1 MAQTNSGYHK
11 ALRLIVMINIPC
23 LLLFA
28 GMMWVSYGKA
38 AETAAAR
45 AAYEPMDA
53 KVRDLIESERDI
65 ERLRSIARIQNIG
78 ASGSMEALLSISRK
92 SAASLLPAM
101 VITLATVLVAGI
113 SIRKARPPAAAV

>member
-1 MAQTNSGYHK
+1 MLQTHSGYHK

-28 GMMWVSYGKA
+28 GMMWVSYQKA
-38 AETAAAR
+38 AATAAAR

-65 ERLRSIARIQNIG
+65 ERLRSIARIQNIS
-78 ASGSMEALLSISRK
+78 ASGSMEALLSIAKK
-92 SAASLLPAM
+92 SAGSLLPAM
-101 VITLATVLVAGI
+101 IITMTTVLVGGV
-113 SIRKARPPAAAV
+113 SIRKPRQPAGHV